1 MCRQSSCR
9 CAAGDP
15 AAAGQLVL
23 GLDMKVV
30 EEAVRLLAESEE
42 GCGLDGYRADFVLAR
57 QSGTAEYTT
66 TLCEVNDS
74 YVSGRYDDFAVA
86 DFTDM
91 IVARF
96 AGLQASC
103 TRPG

>member
-1 MCRQSSCR
+1 MIALRLRTVLTPTHRNITPPRAETVERSVSYAKPGFGIGQSR
-9 CAAGDP
+9 
-15 AAAGQLVL
+15 
-23 GLDMKVV
+23 
-30 EEAVRLLAESEE
+30 
-42 GCGLDGYRADFVLAR
+42 GLDGYRADFVLAR

-66 TLCEVNDS
+66 TLCEVNDG

-96 AGLQASC
+96 AGLQASRI
-103 TRPG
+103 RPG

>member
-15 AAAGQLVL
+15 AAAGQPVL
-23 GLDMKVV
+23 GLDMEVV

-42 GCGLDGYRADFVLAR
+42 SRGLDGYRADFVLAR

-66 TLCEVNDS
+66 TLCEVNDG